1 MNNKQLGNFKDIG
14 SVLGMKPSL
23 VGKHLIRLG
32 YRIKDSK
39 GIHPTN
45 KAFND
50 GLAISQEE
58 KVGKQYFHVTKW
70 NIEKTAAVIEK
81 YIQDNSITAIAPP
94 SVKQD
99 LSSMVT
105 VIDGITSQS
114 PTLPASEF
122 GYATFQ
128 FPRFNPVQ
136 TALLPYIEQ
145 DVNMVVCASTAAG
158 KTAIAEMCISYEVI
172 EHGKVG
178 IFVGPLKALTSE
190 KYIDWTD
197 PKHCFS
203 LFNIS
208 QCSGD
213 YQITQKRIRELDEAD
228 IISITPEMVSAR
240 CRNIESEKSHFLQN
254 AGCIVFDEAHLLTCY
269 GRGDGVET
277 AMIQLSEVNPN
288 IRFILLSGTMN
299 NGEEIA
305 EWISSLNGKKTVLIK
320 SDYRPITIKEDFVT
334 FETKGYYDKVS
345 GRYKSAS
352 YKQTEATKVETALKV
367 YQKNKDDKHLIF
379 FHTKQT
385 QRNALKTFQDAGIN
399 CKIFNA
405 DVDRETRD
413 SLIEEFC
420 SNRED
425 GVRCLLSSSSL
436 AWGINVPA
444 KRTIIVGNTRGME
457 EVEVYDLL
465 QMKGRSG
472 RPKYDTEGY
481 CTFIVSEKDLYDLQT
496 KLEAGTVVESTF
508 ATSRTNIASSGAGIQ
523 LDNKDESI
531 NTKVENTIAFH
542 AIAEVEKGNDTH
554 DKLEGWFRR
563 TLAYR
568 QQGDNAMKRIASVVR
583 SMIKADLIRESGE
596 KYKITPLGRIAAQLY
611 YEPFSVVS
619 FYKNMNAITDQGKNI
634 RLSDAD
640 YAYIIANSHQYMEMF
655 MSNADQENFDKDIEK
670 AWKYT
675 WINERLMKTFYAY
688 YKILQGQTDGYFG
701 ALQSN
706 LMQDGERTCAVL
718 KCIDSQYHMNLG
730 TEVDIL
736 ATRIKYGV
744 QRHLASL
751 CKIEGI
757 GKVRANKM
765 YNAGI
770 RSFDDIV
777 NVPQDAIRTALE
789 VNINIDTIQNWKNQA
804 RVLNQETNV

>member
-1 MNNKQLGNFKDIG
+1 MESDRLGTFKTIG
-14 SVLGMKPSL
+14 SHLDLTSVQ
-23 VGKHLIRLG
+23 VGKYLIDMG
-32 YRIKDSK
+32 YRVKEAK
-39 GIHPTN
+39 GIKPTN
-45 KAFND
+45 KAYND
-50 GLAISQEE
+50 GLAVSQTAN
-58 KVGKQYFHVTKW
+58 VGKQFFQVTKW
-70 NIEKTAAVIEK
+70 HINKTV
-81 YIQDNSITAIAPP
+81 DAIKSHLEGKSHRSPVPKMDKKA
-94 SVKQD
+94 
-99 LSSMVT
+99 LSKMVT

-114 PTLPASEF
+114 PTLPVSKFE
-122 GYATFQ
+122 YATFQ

-145 DVNMVVCASTAAG
+145 DINLIVCSSTASG
-158 KTAIAEMCISYEVI
+158 KTTVAEMCISYEVI
-172 EHGKVG
+172 ENGKIG

-254 AGCIVFDEAHLLTCY
+254 TGCIVFDEAHLLTCY

-277 AMIQLSEVNPN
+277 AMIQLSDVNPN
-288 IRFILLSGTMN
+288 IRFVLLSGTMN

-305 EWISSLNGKKTVLIK
+305 EWVSSLNGKKTILIK

-334 FETKGYYDKVS
+334 FEKKGYYDKKS
-345 GRYKSAS
+345 GKYKSAS

-367 YQKNKDDKHLIF
+367 YQENKDDKHLIF
-379 FHTKQT
+379 FHTKAT
-385 QRNALKTFQDAGIN
+385 QRNALKVFQDAGVN

-436 AWGINVPA
+436 AWGINAPA
-444 KRTIIVGNTRGME
+444 KRVIIVGTTRGME
-457 EVEVYDLL
+457 EVEVFDL
-465 QMKGRSG
+465 QQECGRAG

-496 KLEAGTVVESTF
+496 KLAAGTVVESTF
-508 ATSRTNIASSGAGIQ
+508 ATSRTNT
-523 LDNKDESI
+523 DEEL

-554 DKLEGWFRR
+554 DKLEGWFKR
-563 TLAYR
+563 TLAYH
-568 QQGDNAMKRIASVVR
+568 QQGDDAMKRIASVVR

-619 FYKNMNAITDQGKNI
+619 FYRNMNAITDQGKNI

-640 YAYIIANSHQYMEMF
+640 YAYIIANSHQYLDMF
-655 MSNADQENFDKDIEK
+655 MSNADQENFDKDIGE
-670 AWKYT
+670 AYQYT
-675 WINERLMKTFYAY
+675 WLQDRLMKTFYAY

-718 KCIDSQYHMNLG
+718 KAIDGYYHVGLG
-730 TEVDIL
+730 NEIDIL
-736 ATRIKYGV
+736 SARIRHGV
-744 QRHLASL
+744 QRHLVSHVR
-751 CKIEGI
+751 IGGI
-757 GKVRANKM
+757 GRIRANKL

-770 RSFDDIV
+770 RSFDDIM
-777 NVPQDAIRTALE
+777 NATPDDIRTALDI
-789 VNINIDTIQNWKNQA
+789 NINIDTIQDWKNQA
-804 RVLNQETNV
+804 RILNQESDV